1 MKKTILFA
9 ASAALAF
16 TVVAR
21 AEDAAPA
28 AASAASSSAPAPA
41 AAPAASARKSCDELK
56 TEIGSKLD
64 AKGVKGYT
72 LNIVTPDEAKDGKV
86 VGSCDGGKQ
95 RIVYKRG

>member
-9 ASAALAF
+9 AGAALAF
-16 TVVAR
+16 TVVAG
-21 AEDAAPA
+21 AEEAAAPA
-28 AASAASSSAPAPA
+28 AAAPA
-41 AAPAASARKSCDELK
+41 APAPAASARKSCDDLK
-56 TEIGSKLD
+56 SEIGAKLD

-72 LNIVTPDEAKDGKV
+72 LSIVTPEEAKDGKV